1 MVHGVVG
8 SNPEIERR
16 FKQLLFRFLEDV
28 QSTKAALYLLAED
41 GRYVLAA
48 QYGFGRRDL
57 LAEAHGPQHPIIR
70 KVRELR
76 TTPWAAN
83 QPGESGE
90 LAEYLEGAGT
100 ARLLLTP
107 LYAESRVVGFV
118 DARDKGRKREF
129 DRDDLRAAA
138 DIADALV
145 EAIRRSRLYPDL
157 ALPEALTEDP
167 VRRAASVELAP
178 SGLPVDAAGL
188 RDLVASARRFA
199 KLDGIA
205 AVTVSAVTAR
215 DAASLVVSGAG
226 ERTIDR
232 GAVLRHQEEAL
243 RTTGV
248 DVPPLEAWRVDLATV
263 PGRSRPGDQA
273 IATAVLD
280 ADRHWAVVASVV
292 AASGE
297 RSPVVVLDGL
307 HETWAANRRGAEQRA
322 RLRAAWSRVLRP
334 GDHPYAE
341 LVAHSEAVSR
351 LAWSMARRLGL
362 DDATIEDA
370 AVAGLLHDVGM
381 RELDY
386 DRLYRHPAPGTEER
400 RLYRRHPEIG
410 AARLEGICP
419 VRVIDAVRSHHERW
433 DGTGYPGRLSGE
445 SIPQLAR
452 IVHLAETWDVLT
464 SPTSY
469 RAGGNREVAETVI
482 RQEAGQQFDPRLVR
496 VLLDVV
502 G

>member
-57 LAEAHGPQHPIIR
+57 LAEAHDSQHPIIR
-70 KVRELR
+70 KIRELR
-76 TTPWAAN
+76 TSPWAAN
-83 QPGESGE
+83 RPAETGE

-100 ARLLLTP
+100 ARVLLAP

-145 EAIRRSRLYPDL
+145 GAIRRSRLYPDL
-157 ALPEALTEDP
+157 APPEALTDEP
-167 VRRAASVELAP
+167 ARRPASLEIVPA
-178 SGLPVDAAGL
+178 GLPVDATGL
-188 RDLVASARRFA
+188 RDLVASSRRFA
-199 KLDGIA
+199 KLDGIV
-205 AVTVSAVTAR
+205 AVAVSAVTAR
-215 DAASLVVSGAG
+215 DAVMLVVSGAG
-226 ERTIDR
+226 ERTIDH

-243 RTTGV
+243 RTTAV
-248 DVPPLEAWRVDLATV
+248 DAPPLEAWRVDLATV
-263 PGRSRPGDQA
+263 PGRPCPGDQA
-273 IATAVLD
+273 VATAVLD
-280 ADRHWAVVASVV
+280 ADRQWAVVASVV
-292 AASGE
+292 ATAGD
-297 RSPVVVLDGL
+297 RSPVVVLDSL
-307 HETWAANRRGAEQRA
+307 HETWTAARRGAEERA
-322 RLRAAWSRVLRP
+322 RLRAASSRLLRP

-341 LVAHSEAVSR
+341 LVAHCEAVSR
-351 LAWSMARRLGL
+351 LAWAMARRMGL
-362 DDATIEDA
+362 DDATVEDA
-370 AVAGLLHDVGM
+370 AVAGLLHDIGM

-386 DRLYRHPAPGTEER
+386 DRLYRHPSPGTEER
-400 RLYRRHPEIG
+400 RMYRRHPEIG
-410 AARLEGICP
+410 AARLAGICTA
-419 VRVIDAVRSHHERW
+419 RVVAAVRTHHERW
-433 DGTGYPGRLSGE
+433 DGAGYPDRLSGE

-469 RAGGNREVAETVI
+469 RSGGSREVAETVI
-482 RQEAGQQFDPRLVR
+482 RQEAGHQFDPTLVH